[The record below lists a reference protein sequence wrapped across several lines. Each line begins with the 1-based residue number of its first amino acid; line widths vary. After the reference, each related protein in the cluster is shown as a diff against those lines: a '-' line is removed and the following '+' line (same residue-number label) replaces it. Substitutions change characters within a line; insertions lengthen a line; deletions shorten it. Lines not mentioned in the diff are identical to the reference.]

1 MSISK
6 TYTFNC
12 SPFRSDRY
20 TVVQMKNGKFLE
32 VHRGPAAFR
41 AANPDIKQRVFNS
54 LQEWHATFYDI
65 VHTNVL
71 VWEIKRDWAPT
82 AIPEEDE
89 TSYWLDFQLS
99 TFMGGASATEEQLS
113 DAIEDFSVE
122 FPDSPFLTFL
132 LGKNPYE
139 VIESGDILTAL
150 EENGHILDEPVEWP
164 SIRTW
169 QKECLADLKLSDS
182 AEFTFSPEMTCFTE
196 HLTGNWAGVLK
207 AFRSYGLFYKSTFQK
222 VLKVAGIHD
231 AVELTGYIYTDYTL
245 RTFFGLNDHCK
256 GFLSF
261 SDFRKQMLERGH
273 LMATT
278 AAPSLLV
285 VDLNVATGERTVVEE
300 EDDDA
305 SELSDDSDDSDYVPS
320 ESDSDA
326 DDSDDSDSCSDM
338 EIDEEAVVK
347 KDLASLKQ
355 EALDLVADTLAY
367 ATRWQ
372 KEHPLTF
379 NLPKELPTLPRV
391 SAPLSFKDVVFAEE
405 PIAAD
410 TKVTDPFAEIHAVF
424 FRVQDELVDPDNA
437 GCYKARLATQFIE
450 FCMRPSF
457 TRLWRSNA
465 FERLQMRATLQE
477 WTDCSFGEEF
487 PALVAVAKRFMATY
501 PA

>member
-6 TYTFNC
+6 TYTYNNT
-12 SPFRSDRY
+12 PFSSDRF
-20 TVVQMKNGKFLE
+20 TVVRMKDGKFLE
-32 VHRGPAAFR
+32 VHRGTIAWTAAFR
-41 AANPDIKQRVFNS
+41 AANPDVKPRVFNS
-54 LQEWHATFYDI
+54 LHEWHVRF
-65 VHTNVL
+65 HGLNHNNVSTWKMSRGW
-71 VWEIKRDWAPT
+71 VAPLP
-82 AIPEEDE
+82 AKEGE
-89 TSYWLDFQLS
+89 TSYWLDSQLA
-99 TFMGGASATEEQLS
+99 TFMGAASATEDQLS
-113 DAIEDFSVE
+113 DAIVE
-122 FPDSPFLTFL
+122 FSEVYPESPFLTFL

-139 VIESGDILTAL
+139 VIADGDILGAL
-150 EENGHILDEPVEWP
+150 EENGHILEKPMECP
-164 SIRTW
+164 SIQRWRLSSTPT
-169 QKECLADLKLSDS
+169 LDLSHS
-182 AEFTFSPEMTCFTE
+182 TEFNFSPEMAVVMKNK
-196 HLTGNWAGVLK
+196 TGSWENVLK
-207 AFRSYGLFYKSTFQK
+207 MFSAFGYFNRSTFARM
-222 VLKVAGIHD
+222 LKEAGIQES
-231 AVELTGYIYTDYTL
+231 VEDTGYIYTDIDI
-245 RTFFGLNDHCK
+245 RTFFGLDDGGK
-256 GFLSF
+256 GFLTF
-261 SDFRKQMLERGH
+261 SDFRRQMLERGH
-273 LMATT
+273 LMATS

-285 VDLNVATGERTVVEE
+285 VDLNVATGERTVVAE

-320 ESDSDA
+320 ESESD
-326 DDSDDSDSCSDM
+326 SDM

-372 KEHPLTF
+372 KEHTRTF
-379 NLPKELPTLPRV
+379 NLPKEIPTLPRV

-487 PALVAVAKRFMATY
+487 PTLVAAAKRFMATY